1 MQRREATVTPEGWL
15 SRGEAYVSGDG
26 VQLAVFGG
34 IPGERAR
41 IRFLGRGTDIG
52 AGGGARRIAARWIAP
67 GGPTSPHRVTPP
79 CERWASCGRCRLMH
93 LGAAGQVAARDSLWR
108 EAFGEGAPA
117 EVGSAAP
124 SKDALHAI
132 TLTAGRSDTGRPRL
146 GYDGLAGVVPIP
158 DCPVVVPELRHLMAM
173 AAHAMLEQELRPAD
187 ARGGAFRGIV
197 ARRALSSQDLLL
209 TVIFTRA
216 VPFARP
222 YAEALA
228 SVPGTVGVLAHW
240 NETPGK
246 LLVPGADVSSL
257 QGKPY
262 LEERVDDGSG
272 KALKV
277 RVGAA
282 DPWYDT
288 LAARDAHLRA
298 VEALGA
304 ESGDAVADINCG
316 LGMRTLLLARR
327 AGWALGVEIA
337 PGVVDRARQSA
348 SGDASAA
355 EFETGSPRE
364 GARDPSSDDV
374 PEETLAEVLARV
386 APRLA
391 GRRPR
396 LIVDTGT
403 RGLDA
408 EVRAQLLALDPRRVV
423 LLGTNPRALARDATA
438 FVHAGKFARGPG
450 ETRDVDPHTPFAQG
464 IVVLDSTDG
473 SAPTKRAPRRML
485 AR

>member
-52 AGGGARRIAARWIAP
+52 AGGSVRRVAARWIAP
-67 GGPTSPHRVTPP
+67 GGPTSPHRVSPS

-93 LGAAGQVAARDSLWR
+93 LDGAGQVAARESLWH
-108 EAFGEGAPA
+108 EAFGAGAPS
-117 EVGSAAP
+117 ECGPAAP
-124 SKDALHAI
+124 SADALHAL

-146 GYDGLAGVVPIP
+146 GYEGLAGVVPIP
-158 DCPVVVPELRHLMAM
+158 DCPVVVPELRHLMAI

-187 ARGGAFRGIV
+187 ARGGAFRGVV

-209 TVIFTRA
+209 TLVFTRA

-228 SVPGTVGVLAHW
+228 SVPGTIGVLAHW
-240 NETPGK
+240 NETPGR
-246 LLVPGADVSSL
+246 LLAPGADVSSL

-272 KALKV
+272 KVLKI

-282 DPWYDT
+282 DPWFDT

-304 ESGDAVADINCG
+304 ESGDAVADIGCG

-327 AGWALGVEIA
+327 AGWALGVESA
-337 PGVVDRARQSA
+337 PGVIDRARQSA
-348 SGDASAA
+348 SADASAA
-355 EFETGSPRE
+355 EFETVAPRT
-364 GARDPSSDDV
+364 SDDV
-374 PEETLAEVLARV
+374 AEETLTDVLARV
-386 APRLA
+386 TPRLA

-408 EVRAQLLALDPRRVV
+408 AVRAQLLALDPRRVV

-438 FVHAGKFARGPG
+438 LVHAGKLVRGHA

-464 IVVLDSTDG
+464 LVVLESTDT

>member
-15 SRGEAYVSGDG
+15 SRGEAYVPGDG

-52 AGGGARRIAARWIAP
+52 AGGSGRRIAARWIAP

-93 LGAAGQVAARDSLWR
+93 LDAPGQVAARQSLWS
-108 EAFGEGAPA
+108 EAFGEGAPSEDA
-117 EVGSAAP
+117 ARAP
-124 SKDALHAI
+124 SKDALHAL
-132 TLTAGRSDTGRPRL
+132 TLTAGRSDTGRSRL

-158 DCPVVVPELRHLMAM
+158 DCPVVVPELRHLMAI

-187 ARGGAFRGIV
+187 ARGGAFRGVV

-209 TVIFTRA
+209 TLIFTRA

-228 SVPGTVGVLAHW
+228 SVPGTIGVLAHW

-246 LLVPGADVSSL
+246 LLVPGAEVSSL

-262 LEERVDDGSG
+262 LEERIVDGAG

-282 DPWYDT
+282 DPWFDT

-304 ESGDAVADINCG
+304 ESGDAVADIGCG

-327 AGWALGVEIA
+327 AGWALGVETA

-348 SGDASAA
+348 SADASAA
-355 EFETGSPRE
+355 EFETG
-364 GARDPSSDDV
+364 
-374 PEETLAEVLARV
+374 ETLTEVLTRV
-386 APRLA
+386 TPRLE

-396 LIVDTGT
+396 LVVDTGT
-403 RGLDA
+403 RGLDGA
-408 EVRAQLLALDPRRVV
+408 VRAQLLALEPRRVV

-438 FVHAGKFARGPG
+438 LVHAGKLTRGYA
-450 ETRDVDPHTPFAQG
+450 ETRDVDPHTPFSQG
-464 IVVLDSTDG
+464 LVVLDSTDA